1 MRLKR
6 GWMRRPTRGPDDM
19 QTLPRRRVTAP
30 QEQRSTLKRA
40 NEHPDGM
47 HSPSWH
53 HEASNDRRG
62 RRSHSA
68 DRTRR
73 IDQRPYRRR
82 RGNFSRRWGMAYRGR
97 VGRTSEADAYSPSL
111 GRGPEGGG
119 CGRFSGSAARKQPG
133 WLGGPPLLRGRKSFV
148 KQDFFFR
155 YQPFAVHNTPPSADA
170 SLPNSCTLLNRCAR
184 RAPRQVPQDTPND
197 RQASIWANP

>member
-47 HSPSWH
+47 RSPSWH
-53 HEASNDRRG
+53 HQASNDRRG

-119 CGRFSGSAARKQPG
+119 VDDFRVVPRGNSRAGSEV
-133 WLGGPPLLRGRKSFV
+133 PLYYGAGNPLSSRISF
-148 KQDFFFR
+148 FEI
-155 YQPFAVHNTPPSADA
+155 
-170 SLPNSCTLLNRCAR
+170 SLSQYTTLHHSRMRHSRTIAHC
-184 RAPRQVPQDTPND
+184 
-197 RQASIWANP
+197 